1 MTPAPAETRDPRAA
15 RPAPRAE
22 EPLEWGF
29 NPWRERVGASAL
41 AGVGAFGLC
50 LGVLSLDLALL
61 PSAGLC
67 LAVVSALA
75 PVLAPARCRVDR
87 DGVSRL
93 GPFGW
98 ARREWAAIRR
108 GVTGDAGLLVSP
120 FARPHWLDV
129 HRALFLPFPASQ
141 RLPLAEETARRLAL
155 HGL

>member
-1 MTPAPAETRDPRAA
+1 MTADTEPRVRAGAPG
-15 RPAPRAE
+15 AE

-29 NPWRERVGASAL
+29 NPWRERAGASAL
-41 AGVGAFGLC
+41 AGVGALGLC
-50 LGVLSLDLALL
+50 LGALSLDLGLL

-75 PVLAPARCRVDR
+75 PVLAPARCRIDR
-87 DGVSRL
+87 EGVSRL

-108 GVTGDAGLLVSP
+108 GVAGSAGLLVSP
-120 FARPHWLDV
+120 FTRPHWLDV

-141 RLPLAEETARRLAL
+141 RRSLAEETARRLAM